1 VNVSSIS
8 VLICTYNRSALL
20 RETLAALHAMH
31 APDACSVEIIVVD
44 NNSTDETAAVVAE
57 SIERGR
63 FPVILIQERQQGKSF
78 ALNAGLAAATGDV
91 LALTDDDVLPAADW
105 LVRIVHAFRTQDV
118 TFVFGKVLP
127 RWQSAPPPE
136 LLTPQAQAI
145 WGPLAIVDY
154 GDSPTQY
161 TPTSSGQ
168 RLPIGANLA
177 VLRSVLIS
185 IGGWRTDLGK
195 VNNTLICGEDHEIFM
210 RFRRHGCYAGYY
222 DPEAVVRHLVPTQ
235 RLTRSYFR
243 RWFYW
248 HGKTTALMLGDLY
261 PELDM
266 ATVPRVA
273 GVPRFSY
280 RQALRQCVRWVA
292 TRRGDPLTA
301 LIEELRVLQYLGL
314 FVECWRRRK
323 QVVRRL
329 AACVLM
335 TAAIAGG
342 GAIEGAAARLQI
354 TFADGHV
361 SLSAHGVTVQQVLQ
375 EWERVG
381 RTQVDHP
388 EAVPAKLLDI
398 DLNNVLEEEA
408 LGVLL
413 RSAGGFMVMPAPAPS
428 QTTSHFGRI
437 VIVPPGAPTRE
448 VGREAATQSP
458 PSYFPAAQPTTV
470 ERLIGADGQPVPDD
484 QDGAPAAP
492 HKAGE

>member
-1 VNVSSIS
+1 MNVSSIS

-20 RETLAALHAMH
+20 RETLAALQSME
-31 APDACSVEIIVVD
+31 APQKCSVEIIVVD
-44 NNSTDETAAVVAE
+44 NNSTDETAAVVTE
-57 SIERGR
+57 SMERAR
-63 FPVILIQERQQGKSF
+63 FPVFFVREQQQGKSF

-91 LALTDDDVLPAADW
+91 LALTDDDVLPSADW

-127 RWQSAPPPE
+127 RWQSVPPPE

-154 GDSPTQY
+154 GDTPSQY
-161 TPTSSGQ
+161 TPTSRGQ

-177 VLRSVLIS
+177 VLRSVLVS

-210 RFRRHGCYAGYY
+210 RFRRRGCYAGYY
-222 DPEAVVRHLVPTQ
+222 DPDVVVRHLVPTE
-235 RLTRSYFR
+235 RLTRRYFR

-248 HGKTTALMLGDLY
+248 HGKTIALMLDDMY
-261 PELDM
+261 PEIDM

-273 GVPRFSY
+273 GAPRFSY
-280 RQALRQCVRWVA
+280 RQALRQCVRWAA
-292 TRRGDPLTA
+292 TRCGDPLTA

-323 QVVRRL
+323 LEVRGL
-329 AACVLM
+329 AASFLIA
-335 TAAIAGG
+335 AAIAGG
-342 GAIEGAAARLQI
+342 GAIEGAAPRLQL
-354 TFADGHV
+354 TFDNGHV

-388 EAVPAKLLDI
+388 EAVPARLLDI
-398 DLNNVLEEEA
+398 DLKDVSEEEA

-413 RSAGGFMVMPAPAPS
+413 RSAGGFLVMSASEPT

-437 VIVPPGAPTRE
+437 LIVPPSAPA
-448 VGREAATQSP
+448 REAWHAATAQSP
-458 PSYFPAAQPTTV
+458 SSNPPEVQPATV
-470 ERLIGADGQPVPDD
+470 QRLTGADGQPVPDD
-484 QDGAPAAP
+484 QDGAPPPRKAA
-492 HKAGE
+492 E